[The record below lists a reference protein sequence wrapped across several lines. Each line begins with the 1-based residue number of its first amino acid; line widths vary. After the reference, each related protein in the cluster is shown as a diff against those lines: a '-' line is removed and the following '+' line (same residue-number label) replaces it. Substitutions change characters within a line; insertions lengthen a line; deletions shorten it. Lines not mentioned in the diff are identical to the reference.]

1 MTAESLIKE
10 IATHSIKTEVKL
22 THTLSKI
29 ERITALLIKAFDGDG
44 VDDITFSKKITFFS
58 VFTNIRAIVTLLRNV
73 FLILKE
79 PDQEIEVKDEYIT
92 PLLQQ
97 ITSIEQPLNLDAE

>member
-10 IATHSIKTEVKL
+10 IATHSIKKEVEL
-22 THTLSKI
+22 TQALGKI
-29 ERITALLIKAFDGDG
+29 ERITALLIEAFDGDG
-44 VDDITFSKKITFFS
+44 IDDITFSKKITFFS
-58 VFTNIRAIVTLLRNV
+58 VFKNIPAIVKLLRNA

-79 PDQEIEVKDEYIT
+79 PKQEIEVEDEYII

-97 ITSIEQPLNLDAE
+97 ITTTEQSLNLNAE